1 MAGHCIRSPMSIANA
16 SSFHVH
22 RGNGGRDRE
31 VLLSPKLLK
40 TLREYWL
47 ERPFYNVWVAIN

>member
-1 MAGHCIRSPMSIANA
+1 VAGHSIRSPMSIANA

-22 RGNGGRDRE
+22 RGKGGRE

-47 ERPFYNVWVAIN
+47 KRPFYNVWVAIN